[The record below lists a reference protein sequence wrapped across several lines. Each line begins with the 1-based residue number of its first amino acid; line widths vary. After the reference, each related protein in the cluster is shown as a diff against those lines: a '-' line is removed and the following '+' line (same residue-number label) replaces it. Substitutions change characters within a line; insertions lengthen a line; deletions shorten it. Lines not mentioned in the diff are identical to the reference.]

1 MVLAT
6 SASAPHLLG
15 PASPSPPPPP
25 PPSSLTR
32 TVKWESAPRLLHN
45 SYQLQETPTSPAA
58 SESAEPPPHQASLK
72 PQESS
77 VSREQEPR
85 NSQTALPLPM
95 AASSCP
101 QEYVREVSEEV
112 LL

>member
-77 VSREQEPR
+77 MSKAPAPR
-85 NSQTALPLPM
+85 HLQMGLILQP
-95 AASSCP
+95 AATP
-101 QEYVREVSEEV
+101 W
-112 LL
+112 